1 MMTNIIFKIKSNMI
15 KCKPRQ
21 TKTAEFILK
30 KLPITGKISTWGE
43 EIYFDTPI
51 KEVKLEKD
59 AKDVM
64 KLGEIAFWNDGNAIA
79 IGFGRTPAS
88 TGDEI
93 RLVSSCNVWADAI
106 EPKDLLKLREV
117 KSGDK
122 IEVLIEK

>member
-1 MMTNIIFKIKSNMI
+1 MSTIIFKIKSNKI
-15 KCKPRQ
+15 KCKSRQ
-21 TKTAEFILK
+21 TKTAEIIHK
-30 KLPITGKISTWGE
+30 KLPIAAKISTWGE
-43 EIYFDTPI
+43 EIYFDTPV

-93 RLVSSCNVWADAI
+93 RLVSPCNVWADAV

>member
-1 MMTNIIFKIKSNMI
+1 MTGIVFKIQSSSI
-15 KCKPRQ
+15 KCKVRN
-21 TKTAEFILK
+21 TKTAATILK
-30 KLPITGKISTWGE
+30 KLPITGKINTWGE
-43 EIYFDTPI
+43 EIYFDIPV

-93 RLVSSCNVWADAI
+93 RLVSPCNVWADAI

-117 KSGDK
+117 NSGDK
-122 IEVLIEK
+122 IEVFIEK

>member
-1 MMTNIIFKIKSNMI
+1 MI

-43 EIYFDTPI
+43 EIYFDTPV

-93 RLVSSCNVWADAI
+93 KLVSPCNVWADAI

-117 KSGDK
+117 NSGDK
-122 IEVLIEK
+122 IEVFIEK

>member
-1 MMTNIIFKIKSNMI
+1 MMTTIIFKIKSNMI
-15 KCKPRQ
+15 KCKSRK
-21 TKTAEFILK
+21 TKTAEYILNN
-30 KLPITGKISTWGE
+30 LPITGKISTWGE
-43 EIYFDTPI
+43 EIYFDTQV

-88 TGDEI
+88 IGDEI
-93 RLVSSCNVWADAI
+93 RLVSPCNVWADAI

-117 KSGDK
+117 NSGDK
-122 IEVLIEK
+122 IDVFIEK

>member
-1 MMTNIIFKIKSNMI
+1 MMTTIIFKIKSNMI
-15 KCKPRQ
+15 KCKSRK

-43 EIYFDTPI
+43 EIYFNTPVR
-51 KEVKLEKD
+51 EVKLEKD

-88 TGDEI
+88 IGDEI
-93 RLVSSCNVWADAI
+93 RLVSPCNVWADAI

-117 KSGDK
+117 NSGDK
-122 IEVLIEK
+122 IDVFIEK